1 MSAGVDVARRDERG
15 EADAVRRLRDAL
27 RAGDLGDRLRRFV
40 PALRS
45 GETLLRSVRLERFPW
60 KGAWAV
66 EGAADLEPAGR
77 RTPGAAALGR
87 CSLRIEPLDDDRRGA
102 AESEGPFHGIDH
114 ERGLDLRLS
123 PADSA
128 LPALGRA
135 LRGRIR
141 PDGEPL
147 SGLQL
152 LGHRFGRRAALR
164 GRTPRG
170 ELVVLKVFARR
181 RADRLARTML
191 SFRDAAADADPI
203 ERART
208 ANVLWCADDRRSLLL
223 EYLPGEP
230 LRTSWGRAVPDLAEV
245 GRVAAALSRRGA
257 PHGEPWSAGE
267 EIATIRRLAD
277 RLDVLDPELAGQV
290 RRSVDA
296 LDAAAART
304 AAGDGAPA
312 RLHRDLH
319 DGQIVARD
327 GRVSVIDWD
336 LAAVGPF
343 EVDAGNFVAHLRLRV
358 LQGHLDAAGAAAARA
373 AFLRGAGLDGGPGT
387 PLAAWECLAAL
398 RLAAVYGLRL
408 VDPSIPRRLLPD
420 ADSTGRSS

>member
-1 MSAGVDVARRDERG
+1 MSAGVDMARREERG
-15 EADAVRRLRDAL
+15 DAVAVRRLRDAL
-27 RAGDLGDRLRRFV
+27 RAGDVGDRLRRFV

-45 GETLLRSVRLERFPW
+45 GEVLLRSVRLERFPW

-87 CSLRIEPLDDDRRGA
+87 CSLRIEPLDADRRDA
-102 AESEGPFHGIDH
+102 AESEGPFHGIDP

-123 PADSA
+123 PADAA

-141 PDGEPL
+141 PEGEPL

-191 SFRDAAADADPI
+191 SFRDAADADPR

-208 ANVLWCADDRRSLLL
+208 ASVLWCADDRRSLLL

-230 LRTSWGRAVPDLAEV
+230 LRTSWGRDVPDLAEV
-245 GRVAAALSRRGA
+245 GRVVRALSRRGA
-257 PHGEPWSAGE
+257 PHGEPWSAGD

-277 RLDVLDPELAGQV
+277 RVGVLDPELAGRV
-290 RRSVDA
+290 RRRVDA
-296 LDAAAART
+296 MDAAAAR
-304 AAGDGAPA
+304 AAGGDAAPV

-319 DGQIVARD
+319 DGQIVVRD

-343 EVDAGNFVAHLRLRV
+343 EGDAGNFVAHLRLRV
-358 LQGHLDAAGAAAARA
+358 LQGHLDATGAAAARD
-373 AFLRGAGLDGGPGT
+373 AFLRGAGLDGAPGT
-387 PLAAWECLAAL
+387 PLAAWERLAAL

-420 ADSTGRSS
+420 ADSTGRPS